1 MMVVFPVKPRKQPYG
16 TKNISG
22 AIVEALRKERGM
34 KQIDLVTK
42 MQVLGVDIDPSS
54 LSKLEG
60 QQRMATDYELRAIAY
75 IFNVSMNDLVPPLSV
90 TELE

>member
-1 MMVVFPVKPRKQPYG
+1 MRPRNQPYG
-16 TKNISG
+16 KKNISG
-22 AIVEALRKERGM
+22 AIIEGLRKERGM

-60 QQRMATDYELRAIAY
+60 QQRMATDYELRAIAH
-75 IFNVSMNDLVPPLSV
+75 IFNVSMNELVPPIFFSD
-90 TELE
+90 EK

>member
-1 MMVVFPVKPRKQPYG
+1 MRPRNQPYG

-22 AIVEALRKERGM
+22 AIIEKLRKERGM

-60 QQRMATDYELRAIAY
+60 QQRMATDYELRAIAH
-75 IFNVSMNDLVPPLSV
+75 IFHVSMDDLVPPLLSS
-90 TELE
+90 EID

>member
-1 MMVVFPVKPRKQPYG
+1 MRPRNQPYG
-16 TKNISG
+16 KKNISG
-22 AIVEALRKERGM
+22 AIIEELRKERGM
-34 KQIDLVTK
+34 KQIDLVAQ

-60 QQRMATDYELRAIAY
+60 QQRMATDYELRAIAH
-75 IFNVSMNDLVPPLSV
+75 IFNVSIDDLVPPLYA